1 VSRHLLIPAVV
12 LGTACASAGGTPPTH
27 KPNIDPGRVP
37 APQVRL
43 NTAIRHHP
51 AARTRFVFD
60 RQDSVAMRMPNGED
74 QVQQLGRTV
83 YLTVTAVPSGSEFAI
98 DIAADSVH
106 LDAPASFPRALV
118 DSAKGTHW
126 TGRLTSSG
134 RLIGLT
140 VSRPSLIAQQL
151 ASQLRWL
158 FPILPP
164 DGARPDSTWSDSTNQ
179 RIKMNNIDV
188 TEAAMTHYRARAP
201 APGDTA
207 GSLIIEGTRN
217 GVIDSG
223 GPQFG
228 QSIQGTTTTSASW
241 RMSAAGALLGAEGT
255 ELTDMTLT
263 IQSVGQ
269 TVPAMWQT
277 RVTITPIQ

>member
-1 VSRHLLIPAVV
+1 VIRRLLIPAAV
-12 LGTACASAGGTPPTH
+12 LGTACASAGGTPPAH
-27 KPNIDPGRVP
+27 KPNVDPGRVP
-37 APQVRL
+37 APRVHL
-43 NTAIRHHP
+43 STTILHHP
-51 AARTRFVFD
+51 AEHARFVFD

-83 YLTVTAVPSGSEFAI
+83 YLTVTAVPSGGEFAI

-106 LDAPASFPRALV
+106 LDAPASFPRAMI

-126 TGRLTSSG
+126 TGRLTGTG

-140 VSRPSLIAQQL
+140 ASRSSLIAQQL
-151 ASQLRWL
+151 AAQLRWL

-164 DGARPDSTWSDSTNQ
+164 GGAQPDSTWSDSTTR
-179 RIKMNNIDV
+179 RIKLNNIDV
-188 TEAAMTHYRARAP
+188 SEVATTHYRARAP
-201 APGDTA
+201 APGDPA
-207 GSLIIEGTRN
+207 GALVIEGTRN

-228 QSIQGTTTTSASW
+228 QSIQGTTTESATW
-241 RMSAAGALLGAEGT
+241 RMSADGTLLGAEGT

-277 RVTITPIQ
+277 RVTVTPIP